1 MQYALKKLERVG
13 AKKNGMDAIGVA
25 YGYGSPEELIA
36 AGASHV
42 CATPR
47 AILAHIDGSSG

>member
-1 MQYALKKLERVG
+1 MIGDRSHDIVG
-13 AKKNGMDAIGVA
+13 AKHNGMAAIGVA

-36 AGASHV
+36 AGASHI

-47 AILAHIDGSSG
+47 AILGHINGSG

>member
-1 MQYALKKLERVG
+1 ME
-13 AKKNGMDAIGVA
+13 AIGVA
-25 YGYGSPEELIA
+25 YGYGSRDELID

-47 AILAHIDGSSG
+47 AILAHIDGSR

>member
-1 MQYALKKLERVG
+1 MIGDRSHDIVG
-13 AKKNGMDAIGVA
+13 AKKNGMNAIGVA
-25 YGYGSPEELIA
+25 YGYGSREELID

-47 AILAHIDGSSG
+47 AILCHINGS